1 MFSSSRSSS
10 SLFFF
15 FSYYYSYICRKCEK
29 NFLAGFPIP
38 NKFYCIFF
46 FQIQQESE
54 INTHHQVSWMIRAK
68 KKKLFSH
75 SKMSFHFY
83 CKIEKISWNQSQ
95 FSHLIFGVTKSYS
108 ANFRKSFVTF
118 NDTLQAI
125 GCVIKDTIFPSTYF
139 QNSFFFQITGNYNTY
154 QTNGD
159 QNRNSQQHKRY
170 REREQ
175 EDYRY
180 ESDDTKGLDNGTP
193 KKSSFGSSYFSN
205 SSNSSKQQQ
214 QITLNFLFV
223 LTLLLLPL
231 IQSSFYWL

>member
-1 MFSSSRSSS
+1 MVKNKKKDTFVP
-10 SLFFF
+10 
-15 FSYYYSYICRKCEK
+15 KCYF
-29 NFLAGFPIP
+29 NFLAQLFT
-38 NKFYCIFF
+38 K
-46 FQIQQESE
+46 S
-54 INTHHQVSWMIRAK
+54 AK
-68 KKKLFSH
+68 L
-75 SKMSFHFY
+75 
-83 CKIEKISWNQSQ
+83 SWNQSIY
-95 FSHLIFGVTKSYS
+95 SHLIFGVTKSHS

-118 NDTLQAI
+118 NDTLQDI